1 MASRNRL
8 LGMGESVEEEKKV
21 DEPVLQWMYSVGCPE
36 GVLLTNQKDI
46 DAFEKLGWKD
56 HPGKV
61 RLLPGHE
68 SLFEGGEKVKEVEVI
83 EETPLLSAFDE
94 PAVKESKFDLSSKIF
109 KKR

>member
-21 DEPVLQWMYSVGCPE
+21 DAPVLQWMYSVGCPE

-68 SLFEGGEKVKEVEVI
+68 HLFEGATSTDKI
-83 EETPLLSAFDE
+83 PLLSAFDE